1 MADKLLITNYK
12 LQISHN
18 MTHKSAYLYLYIN
31 EILKICRD
39 RNEHL
44 LIANV
49 RVWHGTYIG
58 SDRIGFL

>member
-49 RVWHGTYIG
+49 RV
-58 SDRIGFL
+58 